1 MADQN
6 KITLRQGHG
15 TPNTVVMRSLP
26 VADAPAGTTIRLY
39 EGHATPNTII
49 LRDPTVTD
57 SPGGF
62 PTQYG
67 FLKVQ
72 TTGGTVILCAVATA
86 DAPAGMGGQLRIYKG
101 GTTYALYLVETTDP
115 NASPLRIR
123 TTTGT
128 KAIRLKT

>member
-6 KITLRQGHG
+6 QIKLYEGHA
-15 TPNTVVMRSLP
+15 TPNNIILRDLP
-26 VADAPAGTTIRLY
+26 VATVTTTTIRLY
-39 EGHATPNTII
+39 EGHATPNNII

-86 DAPAGMGGQLRIYKG
+86 DAPSGMGGQLRIYKD
-101 GTTYALYLVETTDP
+101 GTTYALYLVETTDG

-128 KAIRLKT
+128 KAVRLKT